1 MKKYINKLKLNI
13 FAKEFNDVDK
23 LLCYIVT
30 NFKEKGEE
38 IINQFIDDN
47 VIDLKRY
54 GAKVFKVCCTNSYI
68 GLIRFILNNKV
79 FSFQTEYDYAIG
91 EAAYYGNLE
100 VVKLLLADKRVNPA
114 AAIKVASRK
123 GNVEIVKLLLED
135 GRADTSVCYNY
146 AIGIA
151 SQEGHVEVVKLLL
164 EDGRVDPSACDN
176 CAIREALAYGRA
188 DVVKLLL
195 SDERVSDRCS
205 FMKKID
211 KLISE

>member
-1 MKKYINKLKLNI
+1 MKKDINKLKSSIL
-13 FAKEFNDVDK
+13 AKGSLKSYND
-23 LLCYIVT
+23 I
-30 NFKEKGEE
+30 E
-38 IINQFIDDN
+38 
-47 VIDLKRY
+47 
-54 GAKVFKVCCTNSYI
+54 
-68 GLIRFILNNKV
+68 
-79 FSFQTEYDYAIG
+79 
-91 EAAYYGNLE
+91 
-100 VVKLLLADKRVNPA
+100 KLLLYIINNFEESSDEVIKQLLEEKLIDSEKYSNEIFYFCQLYNCIESIKFLLSNNCVNPTA
-114 AAIKVASRK
+114 DYNYAIEAASRK

-135 GRADTSVCYNY
+135 GRADPSADDNY

>member
-68 GLIRFILNNKV
+68 GLIRFILNNKGL
-79 FSFQTEYDYAIG
+79 SFQTEYDYAIG

-123 GNVEIVKLLLED
+123 GNVEIIKLLLED
-135 GRADTSVCYNY
+135 GRANPSSGNNY
-146 AIGIA
+146 AIRKA
-151 SQEGHVEVVKLLL
+151 SENGHVEVVKLLL
-164 EDGRVDPSACDN
+164 ADKRVNPTAYSN
-176 CAIREALAYGRA
+176 YAIRVASQNGY
-188 DVVKLLL
+188 VKIVL
-195 SDERVSDRCS
+195 
-205 FMKKID
+205 KIN
-211 KLISE
+211 IY

>member
-68 GLIRFILNNKV
+68 GLIRFILNNKGL
-79 FSFQTEYDYAIG
+79 SFQTEYDYAIG

-123 GNVEIVKLLLED
+123 GNVEIIKLLLED
-135 GRADTSVCYNY
+135 GRANPSSGNNY
-146 AIGIA
+146 AIRKA
-151 SQEGHVEVVKLLL
+151 SENGHVEVVKLLL
-164 EDGRVDPSACDN
+164 ADKRVNPTAYSN
-176 CAIREALAYGRA
+176 YAIRVASQNGY
-188 DVVKLLL
+188 VKIVKLL
-195 SDERVSDRCS
+195 SMYC
-205 FMKKID
+205 K
-211 KLISE
+211 